1 MDGVRQMSLAS
12 KFGSKLRD
20 FAVDGNPDGLSQ
32 VLLRFHDE
40 AERDD
45 EVYATYL
52 LAKMLESHT
61 VDAKIIQGEGYLSG
75 NVLVSSPEKAC
86 SLFEDAAKAGSTRG
100 LYDIGVYYYF
110 DKEFARAIEYLERCL
125 KAGDLDDSKL
135 GLCYGALGDSYS
147 RLPAPQHHKAIENL
161 NVAVTKYHI
170 PYAASRLGEIYMEQS
185 SPNER
190 RKGLAY
196 LEEAAKNG
204 DADAASS
211 LAKLYIYGDEELGI
225 TPNRIKAEQ
234 LLMPHADSEHV
245 GIQYLLAQMY
255 LFGVSGE
262 DAGGSQGAAKATPP
276 LEKLWN
282 STHSAVVANK
292 LGLAYYLLGRQREAC
307 DMWEYADRENQ
318 CSYLD
323 FLGRVYIQDF
333 KDTERGLRCYDR
345 AYRSE
350 GGLAN
355 LFVYSEYMELLIK
368 AGRYDE
374 AFAVAVEGESRYND
388 IEFVYHEAALVLEGK
403 HRTSDPY
410 RYVQMM
416 QACAGYEG
424 YELRAR
430 RTLADYYVQIGS
442 STEARIQLKA
452 LYDLGERDAAYNL
465 GVVYGDEP
473 LLAIDWFTKAFEDG
487 NVEAAL
493 RIAEIFEKKKYDA
506 DKAYEWYSKAAN
518 AGSEEGAAEAN
529 KFRRTMLGHYKRM

>member
-1 MDGVRQMSLAS
+1 MNLANR
-12 KFGSKLRD
+12 FGLKLRD
-20 FAVDGNPDGLSQ
+20 YAVGGNAEGLSKA
-32 VLLRFHDE
+32 LLRFYDE
-40 AERDD
+40 AERDED
-45 EVYATYL
+45 VYASYL
-52 LAKMLESHT
+52 LAKMLESHA
-61 VDAKIIQGEGYLSG
+61 VDAKVVLGEGCLSG
-75 NVLVSSPEKAC
+75 NVLVSNLQKARA
-86 SLFEDAAKAGSTRG
+86 LFEEAANAGSTRG

-125 KAGDLDDSKL
+125 KAGDLEDSKL
-135 GLCYGALGDSYS
+135 GLCYGTLGDSYS
-147 RLPAPQHHKAIENL
+147 RLPTPQHHKAIENL
-161 NVAVTKYHI
+161 NIAVTKYHI

-196 LEEAAKNG
+196 LEEAARNG

-234 LLMPHADSEHV
+234 LLTPHADSEDV
-245 GIQYLLAQMY
+245 SAQYLLAQIY

-262 DAGGSQGAAKATPP
+262 DSGGSQGAAKAVTP

-282 STHSAVVANK
+282 ASHSAIVADR
-292 LGLAYYLLGRQREAC
+292 LGLAYYLLDRQREAC
-307 DMWEYADRENQ
+307 DMWEYADREER

-323 FLGRVYIQDF
+323 FLGRIYVQDLN
-333 KDTERGLRCYDR
+333 DTERGLRCYDR

-355 LFVYSEYMELLIK
+355 MFVYSEYMELLIK

-374 AFAVAVEGESRYND
+374 AFAIAVEGESRYND
-388 IEFVYHEAALVLEGK
+388 IKFIYNEAALVLEGK
-403 HRTSDPY
+403 YKTSDPY

-416 QACAGYEG
+416 QACTEYAG

-430 RTLADYYVQIGS
+430 RALADYYAQIGS
-442 STEARIQLKA
+442 TSEAKIQLKA

-465 GVVYGDEP
+465 GVAYGDEP

-487 NVEAAL
+487 NIEAAL
-493 RIAEIFEKKKYDA
+493 RVAEVYEKEKYDA
-506 DKAYEWYSKAAN
+506 DRAYEWYSKAAS
-518 AGSEEGAAEAN
+518 AGSEKGAAEVK
-529 KFRRTMLGHYKRM
+529 KFKRTMLGHYKRL